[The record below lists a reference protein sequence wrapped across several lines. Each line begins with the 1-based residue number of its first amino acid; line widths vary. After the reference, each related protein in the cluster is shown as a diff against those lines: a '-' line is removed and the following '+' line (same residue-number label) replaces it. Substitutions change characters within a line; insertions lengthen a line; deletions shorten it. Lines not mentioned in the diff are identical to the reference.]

1 MNKDLLKSA
10 VYSRGLTMTVMA
22 EKAGIPYATLSRHLA
37 ENNMPLV
44 NVKKIADTLGLSR
57 EELLAIFFA
66 D

>member
-1 MNKDLLKSA
+1 
-10 VYSRGLTMTVMA
+10 MTVMA